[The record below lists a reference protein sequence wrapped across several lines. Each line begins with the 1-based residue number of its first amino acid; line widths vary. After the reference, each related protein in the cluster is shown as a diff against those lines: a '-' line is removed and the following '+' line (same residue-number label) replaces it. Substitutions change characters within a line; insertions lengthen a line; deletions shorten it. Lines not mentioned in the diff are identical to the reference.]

1 MKPKP
6 KFKKLPEMLIKALDK
21 EEKQKIN
28 NYLIQK
34 KCSTEK

>member
-6 KFKKLPEMLIKALDK
+6 KLKKLPEMLTKALLK
-21 EEKQKIN
+21 EENQKID

-34 KCSTEK
+34 K